1 MFNSIIWGQY
11 LSAIIILLLNYY
23 AVIGFK
29 FYRWEIL
36 NVFGIRKVEN
46 ETMTTA
52 SLSNLRNFVTPE
64 NPEDY
69 LPKPALEIDI
79 SPLVQCFTDEVKA
92 FVQGSEN
99 VEIKK
104 EEIIHSLSIISSKYP
119 ALKDADCRN
128 DLEQFVLNE
137 IRLLF
142 SINLI
147 MLYLQLKRGDT
158 LDSFKIPLATFP
170 RISK

>member
-1 MFNSIIWGQY
+1 MFNSITWGQY
-11 LSAIIILLLNYY
+11 LSAIIFLLIFYY

-36 NVFGIRKVEN
+36 NVFGIRKVEDG
-46 ETMTTA
+46 TLSTA
-52 SLSNLRNFVTPE
+52 FLSNLRNFVTPE

-79 SPLVQCFTDEVKA
+79 SPLVQSFTDEVKA

-99 VEIKK
+99 GEIKK
-104 EEIIHSLSIISSKYP
+104 EEIIHSLSIISLKYP

-128 DLEQFVLNE
+128 DLEQFVLHE
-137 IRLLF
+137 INVQYPNLLHPKD
-142 SINLI
+142 LI
-147 MLYLQLKRGDT
+147 KLWN
-158 LDSFKIPLATFP
+158 
-170 RISK
+170 

>member
-1 MFNSIIWGQY
+1 MFNSITWGEY
-11 LSAIIILLLNYY
+11 LSAIILLLIFYY

-36 NVFGIRKVEN
+36 NVFGIRKVEDG
-46 ETMTTA
+46 TMNTA

-69 LPKPALEIDI
+69 LPKPVLEIDI
-79 SPLVQCFTDEVKA
+79 SPLVQSFTDEVKA

-99 VEIKK
+99 GEIKK
-104 EEIIHSLSIISSKYP
+104 EEIIHSLSILSLKYP

-128 DLEQFVLNE
+128 DLKQFVLNE
-137 IRLLF
+137 INVQYPNLLHPKD
-142 SINLI
+142 LI
-147 MLYLQLKRGDT
+147 KLWN
-158 LDSFKIPLATFP
+158 
-170 RISK
+170 

>member
-1 MFNSIIWGQY
+1 MFNSITWGQY
-11 LSAIIILLLNYY
+11 LSAIIFLLIIYY

-36 NVFGIRKVEN
+36 NVFSIRKVEDG
-46 ETMTTA
+46 TMNTA

-69 LPKPALEIDI
+69 LPKPVLEIDI
-79 SPLVQCFTDEVKA
+79 SPLVQSFADEVKA

-99 VEIKK
+99 TKMTK
-104 EEIIHSLSIISSKYP
+104 DEIINSLNIISSKYP

-137 IRLLF
+137 INVQYPNLLHPKD
-142 SINLI
+142 LI
-147 MLYLQLKRGDT
+147 KLWN
-158 LDSFKIPLATFP
+158 
-170 RISK
+170 